1 MKKWNGLVWTILW
14 MVLTSSSLKSD
25 SLVLTEWMKAL
36 PDATPLCKLSIP
48 ATHDSGALL
57 GKEGGLQTQDISI
70 AEQLESGIRGF
81 DIRLRV
87 NDCCKKLG
95 VYHSILY
102 QQMTWEDNVLP
113 AFIRFLKEHPSETL
127 VVSMKCEGGSSSE
140 YEEQLEK
147 SLQDPANAAYFVQ
160 NFAADLTLGD
170 CRGKI
175 LFLHRDDAGE
185 RYPGAL
191 CWRWHDNA
199 TFELEME
206 GSNGKNAV
214 ASIED
219 VYYHEDA
226 TYATHKAEL
235 TFEHMKSAMDAA
247 PDSYKWFIS
256 YASATALPKAGPQAF
271 SDVVNPWL
279 AQKMEGVKKN
289 CGIVLIDFAGTPA
302 AKELIH
308 ALIMSNEP
316 LKK

>member
-57 GKEGGLQTQDISI
+57 GEEGGLQTQDIDI
-70 AEQLESGIRGF
+70 AQQLENGIRGF

-113 AFIRFLKEHPSETL
+113 TFIRFLKEHPSETL
-127 VVSMKCEGGSSSE
+127 IVSMKCEGGSSSD
-140 YEEQLEK
+140 YEEQLER
-147 SLQDPANAAYFVQ
+147 SLKDPANAPYFVQ
-160 NFAADLTLGD
+160 NFSADLTLGD

-175 LFLHRDDAGE
+175 LFLHSDEAGE
-185 RYPGAL
+185 NYPGVL
-191 CWRWHDNA
+191 CWRWRDNA
-199 TFELEME
+199 TFELDME
-206 GSNGKNAV
+206 GSNGKNAI

-219 VYYHEDA
+219 VYYHADH

-235 TFEHMKSAMDAA
+235 TYEHMTAAMQAD
-247 PDSYKWFIS
+247 PKDYKWFIS
-256 YASATALPKAGPQAF
+256 YASATALPKAGPRAF

-279 AQKMEGVKKN
+279 AQKMQGVSKN
-289 CGIVLIDFAGTPA
+289 CGIVLLDFAGTPA

>member
-57 GKEGGLQTQDISI
+57 GEEGGLQTQDIDI
-70 AEQLESGIRGF
+70 AQQLESGIRGF

-147 SLQDPANAAYFVQ
+147 SLQDPANAACFVQ

-175 LFLHRDDAGE
+175 LFLHRDEAGE

-199 TFELEME
+199 TFELVME